1 MVLTTM
7 TAIGKFYVMIACD
20 SFLSTFITAAALA
33 ACLGCQA
40 TGRQKVSVSDT
51 EPMPYQEQSP
61 APLTSPQQNKASL
74 KLAYAR
80 TIEAEGE
87 LDRAISIYLE
97 LLQQNESTAD
107 AHWRLGLIYSKQ
119 GSLVKAS
126 THFRAVLAQR
136 SNDPDILCD
145 LGYVLYL
152 QEFWGDAEAKLRKA
166 IAVEPG
172 HQRAHMNLG
181 LLLARIGQPEKAE
194 REFLAAGCTS
204 EVARSNVML
213 TQSIQ
218 RKPESKPV
226 AVEPS
231 IANDAAAQI
240 QQAAY
245 FEEKNQRGKK
255 KGPRKARSR
264 RNRRRPVEN
273 HRNATEFNDLK

>member
-1 MVLTTM
+1 
-7 TAIGKFYVMIACD
+7 MIACD
-20 SFLSTFITAAALA
+20 SFLSTFITAVALA

-61 APLTSPQQNKASL
+61 APLTSPQQNKGSV

-87 LDRAISIYLE
+87 LDRAVDIYME

-107 AHWRLGLIYSKQ
+107 AHWRLGLINSKK
-119 GSLVKAS
+119 GSLVEAS
-126 THFRAVLAQR
+126 THFRAALAQR
-136 SNDPDILCD
+136 PNDPDILCD

-152 QEFWGDAEAKLRKA
+152 QEFWDDSETKLRNA

-194 REFLAAGCTS
+194 REFLAAGCSS
-204 EVARSNVML
+204 EVSRSNVSL

-218 RKPESKPV
+218 RKPESKAV
-226 AVEPS
+226 AEEPP
-231 IANDAAAQI
+231 IEEYATPQI

-245 FEEKNQRGKK
+245 FEEKKQQREKK
-255 KGPRKARSR
+255 KSSRKARSK
-264 RNRRRPVEN
+264 RNRRRQDEN
-273 HRNATEFNDLK
+273 HRRDTGFNDLKYQSDSKLRTP